1 LERWEYE
8 SAVAKQVSD
17 GIDEDCT
24 TGACPVR

>member
-17 GIDEDCT
+17 GISEDCS
-24 TGACPVR
+24 GNSCPVR